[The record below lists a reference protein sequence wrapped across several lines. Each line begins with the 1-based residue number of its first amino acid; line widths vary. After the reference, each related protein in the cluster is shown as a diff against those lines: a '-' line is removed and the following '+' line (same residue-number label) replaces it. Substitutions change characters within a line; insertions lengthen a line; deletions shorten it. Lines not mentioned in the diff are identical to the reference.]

1 MTTRQ
6 TFFALLLIGFVAGCA
21 SPNVMQP
28 HAASLRGDAASA
40 KRCVGN
46 DVCFV
51 YRQE

>member
-1 MTTRQ
+1 MTRQ
-6 TFFALLLIGFVAGCA
+6 TLFALILLGFAAGCA
-21 SPNVMQP
+21 PPKVMQP
-28 HAASLRGDAASA
+28 QTASLGGDTASA